1 MNISASPSYRRCFTE
16 PTLALDSA
24 FEEDTTDDFVKMNTP
39 AQVLDKLKSA
49 RDTKGASEDAWLATA
64 EVSMV
69 FQGELSKCLVV
80 HLMCARR
87 KTPLS
92 IIEQLVFANPSA
104 LSQQESR
111 GKRLALHIC
120 LLKGSTPDIVKYVL
134 EQSPQAVYHADSQG
148 NLPLH
153 YAAMYAC
160 PQIWNL
166 ILQANPEGCKRAN
179 KKQKYPLHLM
189 CARYFGRYD
198 ITKDQV
204 QSCLDANPAAIQI
217 PDAWGRLPLHLA
229 CQGHAQ
235 KDVIQ
240 VLVKVYPEALLQ
252 SDSSK
257 EVPHDLVRRHNKDDT
272 PFVATVKEWTV
283 TERRKKH
290 TGFFGFFHHH
300 MTHHNH
306 NHHRRRKRVQIE
318 SFRFK

>member
-1 MNISASPSYRRCFTE
+1 MNIPVCPSRRRCFTE
-16 PTLALDSA
+16 PTLTMDSA
-24 FEEDTTDDFVKMNTP
+24 LLVKMNTP

-49 RDTKGASEDAWLATA
+49 RDTKRASWLATA

-69 FQGELSKCLVV
+69 FQGEISRCLLV

-87 KTPLS
+87 ETPLS

-104 LSQQESR
+104 LAQQESR

-134 EQSPQAVYHADSQG
+134 EQCPQAVYHADSQG

-160 PQIWNL
+160 PQIWKL
-166 ILQANPEGCKRAN
+166 ILQANPEGCERAN

-189 CARYFGRYD
+189 CARYFGRYE
-198 ITKDQV
+198 ITEDQV

-229 CQGHAQ
+229 CQGNAQ

-252 SDSSK
+252 TDSSK
-257 EVPHDLVRRHNKDDT
+257 DMPYDLVRRHMKDDT
-272 PFVATVKEWTV
+272 LFEAAVKKWTV
-283 TERRKKH
+283 MERRKKH

-300 MTHHNH
+300 MTHQHNH
-306 NHHRRRKRVQIE
+306 SHHRRRRSVQIE